1 MDESKQAHTAGK
13 RDAPVQQKAY
23 PNIAGTRRTREP
35 PIGFEPMTPSLP
47 WKCSTTE
54 LRRRILS
61 LSGAGAEPTS
71 EIEPEP
77 SNRTWSG
84 RRDSNPRPSAW
95 KADALP
101 TELLPQSISDSES
114 RIGDGVSEP
123 PEPGINVETLKPIWW
138 TGEDSNLRRRMPLDL
153 QSSPVG
159 HFGTCPSLQGRPR
172 QRRAR
177 QALPLKTQPVRSAPG
192 KQEFNV
198 KSRRRDSN
206 PQPAHY
212 K

>member
-1 MDESKQAHTAGK
+1 MRVSRLTRRVNETPPCNKK
-13 RDAPVQQKAY
+13 RI
-23 PNIAGTRRTREP
+23 PNNAGTRRTREP

-54 LRRRILS
+54 LRRRIPS
-61 LSGAGAEPTS
+61 ISEAGAKPAPGF
-71 EIEPEP
+71 EPEP

-101 TELLPQSISDSES
+101 TELLPQSISDSAS
-114 RIGDGVSEP
+114 RIGDGLTEP
-123 PEPGINVETLKPIWW
+123 PEPGINLESLKPTGW

-159 HFGTCPSLQGRPR
+159 HFGTCPSLQCRPD
-172 QRRAR
+172 QRRAYY
-177 QALPLKTQPVRSAPG
+177 ALPLKTQPVRSAPR

>member
-1 MDESKQAHTAGK
+1 
-13 RDAPVQQKAY
+13 
-23 PNIAGTRRTREP
+23 
-35 PIGFEPMTPSLP
+35 MTPSLP

-54 LRRRILS
+54 LRRRILFTPE
-61 LSGAGAEPTS
+61 ANAEPMPGL
-71 EIEPEP
+71 EPEP

-101 TELLPQSISDSES
+101 TELLPQSISDPES
-114 RIGDGVSEP
+114 RIVDGVAEP
-123 PEPGINVETLKPIWW
+123 PETGINIESLKPTWW

-159 HFGTCPSLQGRPR
+159 HFGTCPCLQCRPVR
-172 QRRAR
+172 RRAHY
-177 QALPLKTQPVRSAPG
+177 ALPLKTQPRRSAPR